1 MHIYTFRDI
10 SAGSGVALPSLQL
23 DIDKALKAM
32 TSATATARATATATA
47 PVVDATVATPQA
59 TATAVQPVATATAT
73 ATASNV
79 DVVKK
84 VDPTVTIDDAL
95 KMVKQGDKFLDA
107 ALGQMQKE
115 ADQQQQATLAQE
127 KNFWSTQNGQNT
139 R

>member
-59 TATAVQPVATATAT
+59 TATAVQPAATAT

-127 KNFWSTQNGQNT
+127 KNFWSAQNGQNT